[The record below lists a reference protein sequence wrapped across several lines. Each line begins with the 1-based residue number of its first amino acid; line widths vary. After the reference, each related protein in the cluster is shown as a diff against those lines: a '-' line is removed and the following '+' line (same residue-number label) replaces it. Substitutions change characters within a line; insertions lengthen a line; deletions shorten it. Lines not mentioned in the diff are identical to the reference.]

1 MVTKNTEKD
10 QFTLVDE
17 RFDVLMLEQY
27 RMLRVTIYQ
36 APIPPDWHEA
46 TVIVSNRIR
55 DPIEILT
62 PFAASIDE
70 RTAKY
75 IVILHLPARVQ
86 ALEKIASV
94 D

>member
-1 MVTKNTEKD
+1 MIPKNTEKD
-10 QFTLVDE
+10 QFTFVDKRLDMLIFEQHCVLRIAIDQALVS
-17 RFDVLMLEQY
+17 
-27 RMLRVTIYQ
+27 
-36 APIPPDWHEA
+36 PDRYEA
-46 TVIVSNRIR
+46 TIIVSNRIR

>member
-10 QFTLVDE
+10 QFTFVDE
-17 RFDVLMLEQY
+17 RFDILMLEQY
-27 RMLRVTIYQ
+27 RMLRVTIHQ
-36 APIPPDWHEA
+36 APIPPDRHEA
-46 TVIVSNRIR
+46 TVIVCNRIR
-55 DPIEILT
+55 DPIEIFT

-75 IVILHLPARVQ
+75 IVIFHLPARVQ